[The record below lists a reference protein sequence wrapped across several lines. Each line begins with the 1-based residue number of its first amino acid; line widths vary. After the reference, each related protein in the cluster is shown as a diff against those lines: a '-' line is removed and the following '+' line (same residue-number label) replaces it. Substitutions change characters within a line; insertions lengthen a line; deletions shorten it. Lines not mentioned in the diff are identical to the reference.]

1 MMQGNTY
8 KNSQQPPLNISSI
21 NLVLIYLKFHYQ
33 WYFNEKPTLKQQVKM
48 VGVKEVQILGQMDT
62 LSLQRTDFKSSYKCR
77 CRHLGHI
84 FCVIFGGLVK

>member
-33 WYFNEKPTLKQQVKM
+33 WYFNEKPTLKQ
-48 VGVKEVQILGQMDT
+48 
-62 LSLQRTDFKSSYKCR
+62 
-77 CRHLGHI
+77 
-84 FCVIFGGLVK
+84 